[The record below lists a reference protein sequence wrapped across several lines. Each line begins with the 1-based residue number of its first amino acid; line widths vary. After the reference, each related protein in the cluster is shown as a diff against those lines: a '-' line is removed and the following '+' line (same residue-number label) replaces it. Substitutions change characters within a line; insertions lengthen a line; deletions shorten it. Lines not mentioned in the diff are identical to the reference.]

1 MNEAK
6 AIVAENLMKLRKS
19 QGLTQAQLAEKFNY
33 SDKAIC
39 RWERGETLPD
49 INTLCSLAEFYGV
62 TMNDLVDSEFDISEG
77 KERREAALKY
87 RTLISVMLVCV
98 VWLCATVIFSTSTA
112 LFEINYWN
120 VFIWSVP
127 ISCIVITRSFRG
139 ALNAVFKSI
148 IYSVLIWSLITA
160 VYLHFLAVNHVNI
173 WTLFIIGV
181 PLEAVVIL
189 WQQLKRY
196 KDVV

>member
-87 RTLISVMLVCV
+87 RTLISIMLVCV

-196 KDVV
+196 KDIV